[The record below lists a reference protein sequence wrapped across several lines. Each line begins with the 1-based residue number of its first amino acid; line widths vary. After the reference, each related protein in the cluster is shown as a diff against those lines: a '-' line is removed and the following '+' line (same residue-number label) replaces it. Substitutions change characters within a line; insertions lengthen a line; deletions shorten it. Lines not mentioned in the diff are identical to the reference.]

1 MSFKCGFFVWHFFCL
16 KGQHEKLQNLFF
28 LEKLSSSL
36 PWPDSNN
43 TFEENRNLGNFSNS
57 QVFGKFLGFPNFY
70 RNLRVVYFQD
80 FGNFSNDWIFHR
92 FPCIWGIWQ
101 IPRYLRNSPD
111 SKIFP
116 DSLKNLRVF
125 YFSTIGNREISQ
137 INREFPRF
145 PSFWGTPQIPK
156 LLGNFTNSQV
166 FGEFPIL
173 TIF

>member
-28 LEKLSSSL
+28 LEKFSSSL
-36 PWPDSNN
+36 SWPDSNN

-92 FPCIWGIWQ
+92 FLGI
-101 IPRYLRNSPD
+101 
-111 SKIFP
+111 
-116 DSLKNLRVF
+116 
-125 YFSTIGNREISQ
+125 
-137 INREFPRF
+137 
-145 PSFWGTPQIPK
+145 
-156 LLGNFTNSQV
+156 LGNLTDSQA
-166 FGEFPIL
+166 FEEFSRFQDISRFLKESEGVLFFNYREPGN
-173 TIF
+173 FPN